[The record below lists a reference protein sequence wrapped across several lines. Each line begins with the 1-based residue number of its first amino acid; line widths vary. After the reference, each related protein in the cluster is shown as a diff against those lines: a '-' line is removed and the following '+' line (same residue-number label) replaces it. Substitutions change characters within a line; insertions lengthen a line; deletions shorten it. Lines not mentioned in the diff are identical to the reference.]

1 MAYEILKRA
10 LKVEKLGMET
20 NPEQKV
26 PMILVTLKPESIPI
40 DVKVILIGHADV
52 YQFLLQNDQDFK
64 KLFKIKVEFEET
76 AIKSKENI
84 DKLSKFIASYC
95 AQEQLLP
102 LDNEA
107 LARVIEYASKLADE
121 KEKLSTNFAEIGKL
135 VAEASTWANA
145 DKKQLITEE
154 YILKSFSER
163 IDRIRKYDN
172 KLTEMIEK
180 DLLLIDVVGSEIGQI
195 NGLSVIVFGDYA
207 FGKPSKITANT
218 YVGNKGIINVER
230 EINMSGPAHSKG
242 VLIISGYLGEK
253 FAQNF
258 SLALTASV
266 VFEQLYGEV
275 DGDSASSAEIYA
287 ILSSLSDLPLTQ
299 EIAVTGSVNQKGF
312 IQPIG
317 GVNEKIQG
325 FYQICRLKEFT
336 GNQGVIIPKQNVDN
350 LHLSDEIIES
360 VERHEFNIYAIS
372 TIDEGIE
379 ILTGVPSGKINQKGE
394 YPKGTVNYLV
404 YEKLKKYSE
413 KRGAKKDGNK

>member
-135 VAEASTWANA
+135 VAEASTWAKA

-154 YILKSFSER
+154 YILKSF
-163 IDRIRKYDN
+163 
-172 KLTEMIEK
+172 
-180 DLLLIDVVGSEIGQI
+180 
-195 NGLSVIVFGDYA
+195 
-207 FGKPSKITANT
+207 
-218 YVGNKGIINVER
+218 
-230 EINMSGPAHSKG
+230 
-242 VLIISGYLGEK
+242 
-253 FAQNF
+253 
-258 SLALTASV
+258 
-266 VFEQLYGEV
+266 
-275 DGDSASSAEIYA
+275 
-287 ILSSLSDLPLTQ
+287 
-299 EIAVTGSVNQKGF
+299 QK
-312 IQPIG
+312 
-317 GVNEKIQG
+317 E
-325 FYQICRLKEFT
+325 
-336 GNQGVIIPKQNVDN
+336 
-350 LHLSDEIIES
+350 
-360 VERHEFNIYAIS
+360 
-372 TIDEGIE
+372 
-379 ILTGVPSGKINQKGE
+379 
-394 YPKGTVNYLV
+394 
-404 YEKLKKYSE
+404 
-413 KRGAKKDGNK
+413 